1 MGRFLRNIVQRNRI
15 FHFRRAVP
23 HELRKRFK
31 RSELTCS
38 LRTSELRVAELR
50 SRQLYVASESLFEES
65 RHNPMLSDD
74 QLAAIVQDF
83 YGHVLGEENKLRLRL
98 GRIPEEVRASRAE
111 HFGQIAA
118 QARADLGA
126 NEFGSVSFITQAM
139 MRKHKLEGQLD
150 ETQTRQLA
158 QSLMRGG
165 IDLADAVQAR
175 YAGDFNFE
183 PRDKL
188 LARKVEAVFN
198 PAPAPAPKE
207 TAAADKQPLFSVV
220 AAAFVAKQKQ
230 LHRWENQTASQN
242 EKSYELFKAICGD
255 RPLNTYQR
263 KDAARFKDQLERLPA
278 EYGKAAIYAGK
289 SPEEILEI
297 DAANGGEADRLSIRT
312 VKRHISAL
320 SSLWDESIPQG
331 VAADKIFAGFKFPSQ
346 QRAQDQRPMWR
357 RSDLAK
363 LFKTPVWRGCK
374 SEGRRSTAGSLIIR
388 DEKFWLPLIA
398 VFSGARQEEIC
409 QLHVEDIRQE
419 QGIWLFDI
427 NMKPPR
433 KLKNK
438 SAVRLVPIH
447 PELIRLGLLGY
458 VDRQRDAGQ
467 ARIFPNLH
475 PGGADGR
482 LGHGFT
488 KWFTRYRRDVE
499 VYEQGRD
506 FHSFRHSA
514 TTFLHQGGVAD
525 SVVDR
530 LTGHTTPGET
540 ARYTKETDLAQLKA
554 AIDKI
559 DIEVDFKVLYER

>member
-23 HELRKRFK
+23 HELRTRFK

-188 LARKVEAVFN
+188 LARKVEAIFN

-255 RPLNTYQR
+255 RPLNSYQR

-278 EYGKAAIYAGK
+278 EYGKSAIYAGK

-331 VAADKIFAGFKFPSQ
+331 VAADKIFAGFKFPAQ

-363 LFKTPVWRGCK
+363 LFNTPIWSGCK
-374 SEGRRSTAGSLIIR
+374 SEGRRSTAGSLVIR

-419 QGIWLFDI
+419 GGIWLFDI

-438 SAVRLVPIH
+438 SAVRFVPIH
-447 PELIRLGLLGY
+447 SELIRLGLLGY
-458 VDRQRDAGQ
+458 VERQRDAGQ
-467 ARIFPNLH
+467 VRIFPNLH

-488 KWFTRYRRDVE
+488 KWFTRYRRDVD

-514 TTFLHQGGVAD
+514 TTFLHQGGVED
-525 SVVDR
+525 STLDR
-530 LTGHTTPGET
+530 LTGHTTPGQT
-540 ARYTKETDLAQLKA
+540 SRYNKESYLAQLKA

-559 DIEVDFKVLYER
+559 DIEVDFKTLYER